1 MLYKTTTSDFS
12 AGPPSNPSTGD
23 IWIAS
28 NVDANGR
35 RWQFQYNAGSAST
48 YKWEFIG
55 GPPAYSSV
63 DTPETTT
70 TAWGS
75 RADLATVGPSYT
87 FVRAGDYFFIFSAR
101 CHNNTVN
108 VGVVTSL
115 SYGASFASFDP
126 DTASFTSA
134 TANAEGMV
142 TGQGV
147 LTGQAAASACK
158 LQYSTLSSGTG
169 TWSQRKLFITPVR
182 VS

>member
-1 MLYKTTTSDFS
+1 MGFLYKTTTSDFS
-12 AGPPSNPSTGD
+12 S
-23 IWIAS
+23 
-28 NVDANGR
+28 
-35 RWQFQYNAGSAST
+35 
-48 YKWEFIG
+48 

-63 DTPETTT
+63 DTPETTTT

-87 FVRAGDYFFIFSAR
+87 FARAGDYSFLFSAR
-101 CHNNTVN
+101 CHNNTAN
-108 VGVVTSL
+108 VGVVTAL

-126 DTASFTSA
+126 DTATLTSA

-142 TGQGV
+142 TGQGI

-158 LQYSTLSSGTG
+158 LQYSTLTTGTG